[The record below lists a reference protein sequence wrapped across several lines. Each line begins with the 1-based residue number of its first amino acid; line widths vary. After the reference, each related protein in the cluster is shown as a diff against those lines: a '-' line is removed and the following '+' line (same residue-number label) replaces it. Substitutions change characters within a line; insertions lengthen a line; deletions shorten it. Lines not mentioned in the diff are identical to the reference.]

1 MAKTFVRTERASK
14 ELKGQAALV
23 LEALDAAEGPQT
35 VEQLTATIKDLGLV
49 TRQAPERITSYYL
62 CIFKKQ
68 GLVRVVEPEPSTDES
83 VDEPSEV
90 AAEA

>member
-1 MAKTFVRTERASK
+1 MAKQFVRTERQAK

-23 LEALDAAEGPQT
+23 LEALDNADGPAT

-68 GLVRVVEPEPSTDES
+68 GVVRVVEPEPETKES
-83 VDEPSEV
+83 ETV
-90 AAEA
+90 AAE

>member
-1 MAKTFVRTERASK
+1 MAKQFVRTERQAK

-23 LEALDAAEGPQT
+23 LEALDNANGPAT

-68 GLVRVVEPEPSTDES
+68 GVVRVVEPEPETKEN
-83 VDEPSEV
+83 ETA
-90 AAEA
+90 AAE